1 MPVSRAMTLLFEAL
15 SNSLLQV
22 LGIDPVLVE
31 LLLIGAISTAPA
43 LMPRFASDL
52 NECTWRCRRKDLF
65 PIVRDAGH

>member
-1 MPVSRAMTLLFEAL
+1 MPLSRTKTHIIEAIT
-15 SNSLLQV
+15 SSLLQV